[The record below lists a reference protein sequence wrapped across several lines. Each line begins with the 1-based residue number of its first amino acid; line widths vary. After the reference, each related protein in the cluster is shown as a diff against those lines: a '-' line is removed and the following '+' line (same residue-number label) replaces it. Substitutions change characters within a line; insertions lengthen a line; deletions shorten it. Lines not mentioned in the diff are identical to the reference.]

1 MCNTEITYPYSEHYE
16 LQLKSPMGWIKVKA
30 TLTFESADY
39 FSGEA
44 KLMGTTAVLTDC
56 QKDGSSYRFKA
67 SPKLPFGVLDV
78 TINADIHEDGG
89 VSGTANAPLH
99 KPMELKG
106 KRVMD
111 A

>member
-1 MCNTEITYPYSEHYE
+1 MFNTEITYPYSEHYE

-30 TLTFESADY
+30 TLTFESADS
-39 FSGEA
+39 FCGEA
-44 KLMGTTAVLTDC
+44 KLMGITAVLTDC
-56 QKDGSSYRFKA
+56 RKSGASYRFKA

-78 TINADIHEDGG
+78 TIDADIHEDGS

-99 KPMELKG
+99 KSMEIKG
-106 KRVMD
+106 KRVMN